1 MLVTMLAAFLVL
13 MLGLFA
19 LFSGLDRRNQQARNL
34 RERLFALDRAMQR
47 HESEELALL
56 RNELVSSV
64 PALNNL
70 LLNSPAIARLQTR
83 LSQAA
88 MGIRAGKFLLAAVCS
103 GSAAALVVSQLV
115 DGFVMPLLAFVV
127 GAYIPFAVME
137 IRRGRRFRKFEN
149 MLPEAI
155 ELLSR
160 AVRAGHSFSSSLE
173 LIATEMGDPLGTEF
187 RKIYEEQKFGLPI
200 RDALLNFAERVPT
213 VDVRFFVT
221 AVLMQRDTGGNLA
234 EILDK
239 LSYLIRERFK
249 ILRQVRVY
257 TAQGRLTM
265 WILLSLPPALGVM
278 MSRMSPQIFN
288 RMFTD
293 PLGHLLLAMSLI
305 METIGF
311 FFIRKIV
318 HIQV

>member
-1 MLVTMLAAFLVL
+1 MLVAMLAVFLLL

-19 LFSGLDRRNQQARNL
+19 LLSGLDRRNEQSRIL
-34 RERLFALDRAMQR
+34 RERLMALDRAMQR

-56 RNELVSSV
+56 RNELLSSV
-64 PALNNL
+64 PALNDL
-70 LLNSPAIARLQTR
+70 LSNSPAIMRLQAR

-88 MGIRAGKFLLAAVCS
+88 MGVQPAKFLLMCACCGA
-103 GSAAALVVSQLV
+103 AAALMVSQFTS
-115 DGFVMPLLAFVV
+115 GFVLPVLAFA
-127 GAYIPFAVME
+127 GAAYLPFGVME
-137 IRRGRRFRKFEN
+137 LRRARRFRRFEN

-173 LIATEMGDPLGTEF
+173 LLANEMGEPLGTEF
-187 RKIYEEQKFGLPI
+187 RKVYEEQKFGLPV
-200 RDALLNFAERVPT
+200 RDALLNFAERIPT
-213 VDVRFFVT
+213 VDVKFFVT

-265 WILLSLPPALGVM
+265 WILIAIPPALGLLM
-278 MSRMSPQIFN
+278 NMMSPQVFS
-288 RMFTD
+288 RMYTD
-293 PLGHLLLAMSLI
+293 PIGHMLLALSLV
-305 METIGF
+305 MESIGF
-311 FFIRKIV
+311 LLIRNIV
-318 HIQV
+318 HIRV